1 MTGSVFY
8 TSTGCRGIKMY
19 EKTTAF
25 IARDL
30 IPILTVC
37 GIFIIGAGLYFAT
50 AFNLLIPVA
59 GALIFC
65 FLCILTI
72 LFKET
77 ILLGFIAVAIL
88 LPPDLSFQYQNFPRI
103 GPTRI
108 LLVALLTGWFIR
120 FGVDYRLKSIRCAE
134 FPLLLGIGSFL
145 AASTISA
152 VLSVAPLVTFYA
164 VIGRELLEQYMLFY
178 IFYHYFLKEANWSSF
193 SKSLFWTT
201 TAVCVFALYE
211 LVFLTNPLLPYITDA
226 QLEFRGG
233 FLRIRSTFFHP
244 IALGCYLNLVFPL
257 VVADLACSGRGLR
270 RIFLIFLLCAIL
282 VTSFFTLSRGPW
294 ICLLL
299 EIVMM
304 VLWFC
309 RRKMTTIVI
318 VLSWGIALIFS
329 ILIIYNIS
337 GGFAQKVSS
346 LLNPNQ
352 IDLSKIDETSSEFY
366 RIQLVRSALT
376 KMEGGR
382 WIYGYGPN
390 AFFLSDVRAEYSDH
404 VIVLDS
410 PDNNYIRLLLE
421 NGFLGIASFFM
432 LLTMLLIKIIDT
444 IRNSSG
450 KGKLLSFAC
459 LTSLLGFIIAN
470 TSVSMFNM
478 FPLGTLFWII
488 GALGLQA
495 QQSVNNK

>member
-1 MTGSVFY
+1 
-8 TSTGCRGIKMY
+8 
-19 EKTTAF
+19 
-25 IARDL
+25 
-30 IPILTVC
+30 
-37 GIFIIGAGLYFAT
+37 
-50 AFNLLIPVA
+50 
-59 GALIFC
+59 
-65 FLCILTI
+65 
-72 LFKET
+72 
-77 ILLGFIAVAIL
+77 
-88 LPPDLSFQYQNFPRI
+88 
-103 GPTRI
+103 
-108 LLVALLTGWFIR
+108 
-120 FGVDYRLKSIRCAE
+120 
-134 FPLLLGIGSFL
+134 
-145 AASTISA
+145 
-152 VLSVAPLVTFYA
+152 
-164 VIGRELLEQYMLFY
+164 
-178 IFYHYFLKEANWSSF
+178 
-193 SKSLFWTT
+193 
-201 TAVCVFALYE
+201 
-211 LVFLTNPLLPYITDA
+211 
-226 QLEFRGG
+226 
-233 FLRIRSTFFHP
+233 
-244 IALGCYLNLVFPL
+244 
-257 VVADLACSGRGLR
+257 
-270 RIFLIFLLCAIL
+270 
-282 VTSFFTLSRGPW
+282 
-294 ICLLL
+294 
-299 EIVMM
+299 MM